1 PLPATAARPR
11 TALMSPA
18 DTLAF
23 EARWRTRA
31 AIGSA
36 AGAVLVL
43 GGGIA
48 LVTTLAD
55 SNTNELTSQLL
66 FYDHHSSSLLLAT
79 IVQGL
84 GSICMIAPLV
94 FLFRATKARRPQ

>member
-1 PLPATAARPR
+1 MA
-11 TALMSPA
+11 PA
-18 DTLAF
+18 DVLEF

-43 GGGIA
+43 GGGIG
-48 LVTTLAD
+48 LVTTLSD

-79 IVQGL
+79 IVA
-84 GSICMIAPLV
+84 SSSDEEC
-94 FLFRATKARRPQ
+94 RS